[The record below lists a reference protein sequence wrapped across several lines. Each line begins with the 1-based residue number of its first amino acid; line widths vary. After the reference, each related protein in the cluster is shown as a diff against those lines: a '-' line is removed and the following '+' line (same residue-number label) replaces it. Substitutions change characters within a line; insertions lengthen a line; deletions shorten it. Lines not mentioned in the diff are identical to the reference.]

1 MSSKRATHNA
11 QLGSAALPQPPAT
24 KRARADTNISA
35 LPDRFLPCHLVML
48 RSLYATD
55 NNGSAVE
62 KIAAEPSA
70 TTASVDSKV
79 KEEVWHLINVFL
91 ANRGDLATSRD
102 KAIKSQ
108 AVYESAEHILNEGIG
123 GIGMKPSSS
132 SNGVRSGQSLPPVP
146 STPLLRTGKLS
157 PSRSIG
163 VGTSTPVDMPVG
175 RQDHQHDH
183 LPQNQNGNAWTL
195 VTKLLGRKN
204 AATQK
209 DTELVA
215 EPYQP
220 LIDALNSKLKELR
233 SIYKK
238 VVDEKSFVDG
248 DDDTERDMLVP
259 FNNMGEDDR
268 SVLEEEE
275 RQGDNLA
282 RTLLEEEDL
291 VAKLECKLYL
301 WSLLLSSV
309 RGVVG

>member
-1 MSSKRATHNA
+1 
-11 QLGSAALPQPPAT
+11 
-24 KRARADTNISA
+24 
-35 LPDRFLPCHLVML
+35 ML
-48 RSLYATD
+48 RSLYASD
-55 NNGSAVE
+55 NNASAVE
-62 KIAAEPSA
+62 NTAAGPSA
-70 TTASVDSKV
+70 TTAFVDSKV

-91 ANRGDLATSRD
+91 TNRGDLATSRD

-132 SNGVRSGQSLPPVP
+132 STSTGVRGGQSSPPVP

-157 PSRSIG
+157 PARSIG
-163 VGTSTPVDMPVG
+163 VGSSTPADMPVG
-175 RQDHQHDH
+175 RQNHQHDH
-183 LPQNQNGNAWTL
+183 LLQNQNVNSWTL

-204 AATQK
+204 ATTQK

-215 EPYQP
+215 EPYHP

-233 SIYKK
+233 SIYKEIM
-238 VVDEKSFVDG
+238 DEKGFADG
-248 DDDTERDMLVP
+248 YDDTVRGMLVP
-259 FNNMGEDDR
+259 FNNNMEEDCG
-268 SVLEEEE
+268 SVEEES
-275 RQGDNLA
+275 RGDNLA
-282 RTLLEEEDL
+282 HDSLEEEDL

>member
-1 MSSKRATHNA
+1 
-11 QLGSAALPQPPAT
+11 
-24 KRARADTNISA
+24 
-35 LPDRFLPCHLVML
+35 ML
-48 RSLYATD
+48 RSLYAAD
-55 NNGSAVE
+55 NNANTVGNP
-62 KIAAEPSA
+62 AAEPSAA
-70 TTASVDSKV
+70 TTASVDNKV

-91 ANRGDLATSRD
+91 TNRDDLATSRD

-108 AVYESAEHILNEGIG
+108 AVYESAEHILSNEGIG
-123 GIGMKPSSS
+123 GIGMKPPSS
-132 SNGVRSGQSLPPVP
+132 SNGVGGGQSSPVP

-157 PSRSIG
+157 PARSIG
-163 VGTSTPVDMPVG
+163 VGTNTPVDMPMS

-183 LPQNQNGNAWTL
+183 MPQNQDVNSWAL

-204 AATQK
+204 ATTQK

-233 SIYKK
+233 SIHKEIL
-238 VVDEKSFVDG
+238 DEKSFVDG
-248 DDDTERDMLVP
+248 DDDTGRAFD
-259 FNNMGEDDR
+259 NTGEDYA
-268 SVLEEEE
+268 SVEEE

-282 RTLLEEEDL
+282 HTSLEEEDL

>member
-1 MSSKRATHNA
+1 
-11 QLGSAALPQPPAT
+11 
-24 KRARADTNISA
+24 
-35 LPDRFLPCHLVML
+35 ML

-55 NNGSAVE
+55 NNRSVVGNT
-62 KIAAEPSA
+62 AAEPSA
-70 TTASVDSKV
+70 ATTAAVDSKV

-91 ANRGDLATSRD
+91 TNRGDLATSRN
-102 KAIKSQ
+102 KSTKSQ

-123 GIGMKPSSS
+123 GFGMKSSS
-132 SNGVRSGQSLPPVP
+132 SSKGVRGEQSSPPVP
-146 STPLLRTGKLS
+146 STPLLRNGKLS
-157 PSRSIG
+157 PARSIG
-163 VGTSTPVDMPVG
+163 VGTNTPADMPMN

-183 LPQNQNGNAWTL
+183 VHQSQNVNSWTL

-204 AATQK
+204 ATTQK

-233 SIYKK
+233 DIYK
-238 VVDEKSFVDG
+238 EILGEMSFVGG
-248 DDDTERDMLVP
+248 DDDTVRDMLVVP

-268 SVLEEEE
+268 SVEEE

-282 RTLLEEEDL
+282 HTSLEEEDL
-291 VAKLECKLYL
+291 VAELECKLYL

-309 RGVVG
+309 REVVG